1 MSIAQG
7 ILYDHIGH
15 SANMRD
21 MTHNTDL
28 LIVSERE
35 RWLRLHYEGGLS
47 MVLLAQRSGFARS
60 TLYLWKRN
68 YENSGLEGLK
78 EKSRAHHNH
87 PNTTKTSLVELIRT
101 IRMEDDSPG
110 AERIALRIKKRHGI
124 ALQWRTVHKVLVRE
138 KLVRKKRRIPK
149 KERWVSRPS
158 FPGELIQIDVV
169 YARKHKGNWL
179 YQFTAIDGY
188 SRWRYLEIFS
198 CQGNYEAVQ
207 FLKNLVAEA
216 PFKIKGI
223 QTDNAS
229 IFTNY
234 YTGYKKSADPTKPRI
249 HVLDQVCAELSIT
262 HYLIDPGKPAQNGK
276 VERSHRT
283 DRELFWRKLNTV
295 SLPMIKKQLTT
306 YVRWY
311 NEEREHL
318 GIQGMTP
325 VEKLQKCPI

>member
-1 MSIAQG
+1 
-7 ILYDHIGH
+7 
-15 SANMRD
+15 MRD

-28 LIVSERE
+28 LIASERE
-35 RWLRLHYEGGLS
+35 RWLKLHYESGLS
-47 MVLLAQRSGFARS
+47 MVELARRSGFARS
-60 TLYLWKRN
+60 TLYLWKTA
-68 YENSGLEGLK
+68 YEEKGLDGLK
-78 EKSRAHHNH
+78 EKSRAHKSH
-87 PNTTKTSLVELIRT
+87 PKTTAAHLVSLIRN
-101 IRMEDDSPG
+101 IRIEKDAPG
-110 AERIALRIKKRHGI
+110 AERIAIRLKKRHGI
-124 ALQWRTVHKVLVRE
+124 EMQWRTIHKVLARE
-138 KLVRKKRRIPK
+138 RLVKTRKRIWK
-149 KERWVSRPS
+149 KERWVAPPS
-158 FPGELIQIDVV
+158 FPGELVQIDVAYV
-169 YARKHKGNWL
+169 RKYKGKWL

-188 SRWRYLEIFS
+188 SRWRYLQIFG

-207 FLKNLVAEA
+207 FLRHLVRVA
-216 PFKIKGI
+216 PFTIQGI

-234 YTGYKKSADPTKPRI
+234 YTGYKKSADPTNPKLHI
-249 HVLDQVCAELSIT
+249 FDKTCAELSIV

-283 DRELFWRKLNTV
+283 DRELFWRKLNST
-295 SLPMIKKQLTT
+295 SLPTIKKQLTT